1 MQSNSYF
8 NYLRFVK
15 NSFAMK
21 FFLNI
26 TLVLILLASTS
37 CRKLVQSD
45 FPDFKQVPNV
55 NSFLKAD
62 SLLKVHISLASKLD
76 TNELKGLDNAQVQLY
91 VDDVFKELLTSSGNG
106 YFTSTTLV
114 EPARK
119 YECRVDIPGYETVIC
134 SNIIPKPSHLRN
146 IIHISVAGKDQEG
159 MTYPAVKFT
168 FSNNPD
174 EKQYYEARIRL
185 IEFGSEQI
193 PDMYNIVDPVLL
205 NEGLPLSVF
214 SNELITDTVYTM
226 TINYITGSASGT
238 NGIWHTTLYP
248 FILEIRSVSYDY
260 YQFARQKYLYDTGR
274 FPEFGLSSNQA
285 FQLYSNVKNGYG
297 IFAGY
302 SAVISDTITPQYQ

>member
-1 MQSNSYF
+1 MQHF
-8 NYLRFVK
+8 LKRPFV
-15 NSFAMK
+15 
-21 FFLNI
+21 FFL
-26 TLVLILLASTS
+26 LFLPILLFYS

-45 FPDFKQVPNV
+45 FPDFKQVPTV

-91 VDDVFKELLTSSGNG
+91 VDDVFKELLTSTGNG
-106 YFTSTTLV
+106 IYTSTTIV
-114 EPARK
+114 EPLIK

-134 SNIIPKPSHLRN
+134 SNSIPKPSHLRD

-168 FSNNPD
+168 FSNNPS

-185 IEFGSEQI
+185 FGRETGAMLI
-193 PDMYNIVDPVLL
+193 NIVDPVLL

-214 SNELITDTVYTM
+214 SNELITDTAYTM
-226 TINYITGSASGT
+226 TINYFTGSASST
-238 NGIWHTTLYP
+238 NGGPMTTTLYP
-248 FILEIRSVSYDY
+248 FILEVRSVSYDY

-302 SAVISDTITPQYQ
+302 STVISDTITPQY

>member
-1 MQSNSYF
+1 MTNNTTKQ
-8 NYLRFVK
+8 LQ
-15 NSFAMK
+15 
-21 FFLNI
+21 FLVFLF
-26 TLVLILLASTS
+26 TLLLLSS

-45 FPDFKQVPNV
+45 FPDFKQVPTV

-91 VDDVFKELLTSSGNG
+91 VNDMFKELLISTGNG
-106 YFTSTTLV
+106 VFTSTTYV
-114 EPARK
+114 EPLRK
-119 YECRVDIPGYETVIC
+119 YECKVDIPGYETVSCIN
-134 SNIIPKPSHLRN
+134 SIPKPSHLRD
-146 IIHISVAGKDQEG
+146 IIHVSVAGKDQEG

-168 FSNNPD
+168 FSNNPA
-174 EKQYYEARIRL
+174 EKLYYEARIRL
-185 IEFGSEQI
+185 IKYGSEQI

-214 SNELITDTVYTM
+214 SNELISDTVYTM
-226 TINYITGSASGT
+226 TINYITGSAGSS
-238 NGIWHTTLYP
+238 NGGPITTTLYP
-248 FILEIRSVSYDY
+248 FILEVRSVSYDY

-285 FQLYSNVKNGYG
+285 FQLYSNVQNGYG

-302 SAVISDTITPQYQ
+302 SSVISDTITPQY

>member
-1 MQSNSYF
+1 M
-8 NYLRFVK
+8 
-15 NSFAMK
+15 
-21 FFLNI
+21 
-26 TLVLILLASTS
+26 LLASTS

-45 FPDFKQVPNV
+45 FADFKQVPTV

-76 TNELKGLDNAQVQLY
+76 TNELQGLENAQVKLY
-91 VDDVFKELLTSSGNG
+91 VNDMFKELLTSTGNG
-106 YFTSTTLV
+106 VFTSTTFV
-114 EPARK
+114 EPLRK
-119 YECRVDIPGYETVIC
+119 YECKVDIPGYETVNC
-134 SNIIPKPSHLRN
+134 SNTIPKPSHLRD

-168 FSNNPD
+168 FSNNPE

-185 IEFGSEQI
+185 FGRETGAMLI
-193 PDMYNIVDPVLL
+193 NIVDPVLL

-214 SNELITDTVYTM
+214 SNELITDTAYTM
-226 TINYITGSASGT
+226 TINYFTGSASSS
-238 NGIWHTTLYP
+238 NGEPMTTTLYP
-248 FILEIRSVSYDY
+248 FILEVRSISYDY

-302 SAVISDTITPQYQ
+302 SSVISDTITPQYK

>member
-1 MQSNSYF
+1 MR
-8 NYLRFVK
+8 LI
-15 NSFAMK
+15 
-21 FFLNI
+21 NI
-26 TLVLILLASTS
+26 RLDTILLIVLVGGQFSFSS
-37 CRKLVQSD
+37 CRKLVQSE
-45 FPDFKQVPNV
+45 FGDFKQVPTV

-91 VDDVFKELLTSSGNG
+91 VDDVFRELLTSTGNG
-106 YFTSTTLV
+106 VFTSTTIV
-114 EPARK
+114 EPLIK
-119 YECRVDIPGYETVIC
+119 YECRVDIPGYETVSC
-134 SNIIPKPSHLRN
+134 SNSIPKPSHLRD

-168 FSNNPD
+168 FSNTQN
-174 EKQYYEARIRL
+174 EKSYYEARIRL
-185 IEFGSEQI
+185 IEYGSEQI

-205 NEGLPLSVF
+205 NEGLPLSIF
-214 SNELITDTVYTM
+214 SNELITDTAYTM
-226 TINYITGSASGT
+226 TINYFTGSASST
-238 NGIWHTTLYP
+238 NGGPMTTTLYP
-248 FILEIRSVSYDY
+248 FILEVRSVSYDY

-302 SAVISDTITPQYQ
+302 SIVISDTIIPQYK

>member
-1 MQSNSYF
+1 
-8 NYLRFVK
+8 
-15 NSFAMK
+15 MK
-21 FFLNI
+21 IILHI
-26 TLVLILLASTS
+26 TLVLMLLASTS

-45 FPDFKQVPNV
+45 FADFKQVPTV

-76 TNELKGLDNAQVQLY
+76 TNELQGLENAQVKLY
-91 VDDVFKELLTSSGNG
+91 VNDMFKELLTSTGNG
-106 YFTSTTLV
+106 VFTSTTFV
-114 EPARK
+114 EPLRK
-119 YECRVDIPGYETVIC
+119 YECKVDIPGYETVNC
-134 SNIIPKPSHLRN
+134 SNTIPKPSHLRD

-168 FSNNPD
+168 FSNNPE

-185 IEFGSEQI
+185 FGRETGAMLI
-193 PDMYNIVDPVLL
+193 NIVDPVLL

-214 SNELITDTVYTM
+214 SNELITDTAYTM
-226 TINYITGSASGT
+226 TINYFTGSASSS
-238 NGIWHTTLYP
+238 NGEPMTTTLYP
-248 FILEIRSVSYDY
+248 FILEVRSISYDY

-285 FQLYSNVKNGYG
+285 FQLYSNVQNGYG

-302 SAVISDTITPQYQ
+302 SSVISDTITPQYK

>member
-1 MQSNSYF
+1 MREF
-8 NYLRFVK
+8 LKITFVLI
-15 NSFAMK
+15 A
-21 FFLNI
+21 L
-26 TLVLILLASTS
+26 LVLGA

-45 FPDFKQVPNV
+45 FPDFKQVPTV

-62 SLLKVHISLASKLD
+62 SLIKVHISLASKLD
-76 TNELKGLDNAQVQLY
+76 SNELKGLDNAQVQLY
-91 VDDVFKELLTSSGNG
+91 VDDVFKELLTSTGNG
-106 YFTSTTLV
+106 VFTSTTIV
-114 EPARK
+114 EPLKK
-119 YECRVDIPGYETVIC
+119 YECRVDIPGYESVCCIF
-134 SNIIPKPSHLRN
+134 SIPKPSHLRD

-168 FSNNPD
+168 FSNIPA

-185 IEFGSEQI
+185 IKYGSEQI

-214 SNELITDTVYTM
+214 SNELITDTAYTM

-260 YQFARQKYLYDTGR
+260 YRFARQKYLYDTGR

-302 SAVISDTITPQYQ
+302 SAVISDTITPQYK

>member
-1 MQSNSYF
+1 MQYSLKIS
-8 NYLRFVK
+8 FV
-15 NSFAMK
+15 F
-21 FFLNI
+21 I
-26 TLVLILLASTS
+26 LVLLQIIMFSS

-45 FPDFKQVPNV
+45 FPDFKQVPTI
-55 NSFLKAD
+55 NSLLSTD

-76 TNELKGLDNAQVQLY
+76 TNELKGINNAMVKLY

-106 YFTSTTLV
+106 VFSSTTIV
-114 EPARK
+114 EPSKK
-119 YECRVDIPGYETVIC
+119 YECKVDIPGYETVIC
-134 SNIIPKPSHLRN
+134 SSTIPKPSHLRD

-168 FSNNPD
+168 FSNTKN
-174 EKQYYEARIRL
+174 EKSYYEARIRL
-185 IEFGSEQI
+185 IKYDSEQI

-214 SNELITDTVYTM
+214 SNELITDTAYTM
-226 TINYITGSASGT
+226 TINYFTGSASSSNGGPMTT
-238 NGIWHTTLYP
+238 NLYP
-248 FILEIRSVSYDY
+248 FILEVRSVSYDY

-302 SAVISDTITPQYQ
+302 STVISDTITPQY

>member
-1 MQSNSYF
+1 MQ
-8 NYLRFVK
+8 
-15 NSFAMK
+15 K
-21 FFLNI
+21 FKAFFFTL
-26 TLVLILLASTS
+26 TLVVFITVIFS

-45 FPDFKQVPNV
+45 FPDFKQVPTV
-55 NSFLKAD
+55 NGFLKAD

-76 TNELKGLDNAQVQLY
+76 TNELKGLENAQVQLY
-91 VDDVFKELLTSSGNG
+91 VDDVFKEFLTSAENSV
-106 YFTSTTLV
+106 FTSTTIA
-114 EPARK
+114 EPLKK
-119 YECRVDIPGYETVIC
+119 YECRVDIPGYESVSCI
-134 SNIIPKPSHLRN
+134 SSIPKPCHLRD

-168 FSNNPD
+168 FSNTKN
-174 EKQYYEARIRL
+174 EKSYYEARIRL

-193 PDMYNIVDPVLL
+193 ADMYNIVDPVLL

-214 SNELITDTVYTM
+214 SNELITDTAYTM
-226 TINYITGSASGT
+226 TINYITGSSGSS
-238 NGIWHTTLYP
+238 NGGTIHTVLYP
-248 FILEIRSVSYDY
+248 FILEVRSVSYDY

-302 SAVISDTITPQYQ
+302 SSVISDTITPQY

>member
-1 MQSNSYF
+1 MQKFKTYF
-8 NYLRFVK
+8 YPL
-15 NSFAMK
+15 
-21 FFLNI
+21 FLVIFI
-26 TLVLILLASTS
+26 TVLFS

-45 FPDFKQVPNV
+45 FPDFKQVPTV

-62 SLLKVHISLASKLD
+62 SLIKIHISLASKLD

-91 VDDVFKELLTSSGNG
+91 VDDVFKELLTSTGNG
-106 YFTSTTLV
+106 IYTSTTIV
-114 EPARK
+114 EPLIK

-134 SNIIPKPSHLRN
+134 SNSIPKPSHLRD

-168 FSNNPD
+168 FSNNPS

-185 IEFGSEQI
+185 FGRETGAMLI
-193 PDMYNIVDPVLL
+193 NIVDPVLL

-214 SNELITDTVYTM
+214 SNELITDTAYTM
-226 TINYITGSASGT
+226 TINYFTGSASST
-238 NGIWHTTLYP
+238 NGGPMTTTLYP
-248 FILEIRSVSYDY
+248 FILEVRSVSYDY

-302 SAVISDTITPQYQ
+302 STVISDTITPQY